1 MKFTVVFFG
10 KYGEYTRDLYAAD
23 LEDLGNSIDEI
34 INCDIVDDEI
44 EDWEV
49 LDSKEDWVAELEA
62 EGFEIVEAEE
72 GGEYIGDPEADYFD
86 SLPDDVEFHL

>member
-44 EDWEV
+44 DGWEV
-49 LDSKEDWVAELEA
+49 LDNRDAFAEIED
-62 EGFEIVEAEE
+62 EGFEIAEAEVS
-72 GGEYIGDPEADYFD
+72 GEYIGDPEADYFA
-86 SLPDDVEFHL
+86 SLSDDEEFHL